1 MKQKFS
7 FIHKSAA
14 FFLLLAMFTPLF
26 TASTNA
32 QQMVTKTKA
41 KALTENQKILHILNR
56 LGFGGRPGDVEK
68 VKAVGINKYIEQ
80 QLNSSSINDAAA
92 EAKVN
97 KLDVIKM
104 SNEELFAKYP
114 NGNAVLRAVAQKNG
128 LQARDLQAVRPNRA
142 ANDNKMNGEKTGAA
156 MEEKKEGDFTDAE
169 RLEYQ
174 KQIAELY
181 KKYNLGRP
189 QQITQQLNASRI
201 MRAVYSEKQLNE
213 VMVDFWTNHFNV
225 YANKAAT
232 RWFLPEYDRDV
243 IRPNALGN
251 FKDLLTATAKS
262 PAMLFYLDNYQSV
275 SPDTQMNL
283 SAVGVCA
290 DRADCADH

>member
-1 MKQKFS
+1 
-7 FIHKSAA
+7 
-14 FFLLLAMFTPLF
+14 
-26 TASTNA
+26 
-32 QQMVTKTKA
+32 
-41 KALTENQKILHILNR
+41 LTENQKILHVLNR
-56 LGFGGRPGDVEK
+56 LGFGARPGDVEK

-80 QLNSSSINDAAA
+80 QLSPSSINDAVA

-114 NGNAVLRAVAQKNG
+114 NGNAVLRAVAQKNN
-128 LQARDLQAVRPNRA
+128 LQPRDLQAVRPNRA
-142 ANDNKMNGEKTGAA
+142 RNNNQMSGEKMNAA
-156 MEEKKEGDFTDAE
+156 VEEKKEGDFTDAE

-213 VMVDFWTNHFNV
+213 EMVDFWTNHFNV
-225 YANKAAT
+225 YAGKAAT
-232 RWFLPEYDRDV
+232 RWFLPEYDREV

-251 FKDLLTATAKS
+251 FRDLLTATAKS

-275 SPDTQMNL
+275 SPNTQMNAGRGAGAGRKRQMQNGAQPMNAQRREQLKKQYGL
-283 SAVGVCA
+283 SDAELDYFAFFKSKVLAIESV
-290 DRADCADH
+290 